1 MAIND
6 IRLSVIAQPASLP
19 RRGWLAEL
27 PAQPGPAAIGLV
39 WPAAPAP
46 EAVAAMAGA
55 VLLDSRT
62 GYLDPRPALLP
73 WHSVAANLVLG
84 TGLDPTAPL
93 AGRMLAA
100 MGLAPLAARRPAALA
115 PFERLVLG
123 LGRAMLHHPGLL
135 VVAGLAG
142 HPAAA
147 GQLRALAGIEAE
159 LGQLTGCRRLHLVA
173 RAAEAEAFC
182 DLCLFTDP

>member
-6 IRLSVIAQPASLP
+6 IRLSVIAQPASLA

-62 GYLDPRPALLP
+62 GYLDPHPALLP

-84 TGLDPTAPL
+84 TGLDPAAPL

-100 MGLAPLAARRPAALA
+100 MGLAPPWLRGGPRRWRPSSGWCWAW
-115 PFERLVLG
+115 G
-123 LGRAMLHHPGLL
+123 GRCCTTPGCWSWP
-135 VVAGLAG
+135 GWPG
-142 HPAAA
+142 IPPP
-147 GQLRALAGIEAE
+147 RASFGPWPGSRPNWAS
-159 LGQLTGCRRLHLVA
+159 
-173 RAAEAEAFC
+173 
-182 DLCLFTDP
+182 